1 MDQQWNAT
9 YQNNIIPA
17 LKRLRKVQGVILGFH
32 SVIDGIKRVKSD
44 EIETILNTNLDLK
57 QSVQEKIY
65 AMPTE
70 IFSPADMMAG
80 LLISIKSG
88 KSYRMVI
95 RDKVTFRWI
104 LETFGYDQLKLGGT
118 SGCMANSLAPL
129 DLQKILVYTN
139 PLTQQLLELFGEND
153 NLYVV
158 SQVDGN
164 IQLRHPHKAWQHK
177 GIEAIHWGFEFAQ
190 GTKIQ
195 LNGIT
200 LTAPRT
206 SRFYPCWN
214 PVNEKLLLSPLF
226 KKGVSHFIDQFS
238 HFIVSGYQLL
248 SPNYPDGT
256 TCIDYMLSTL
266 SYLNELKVARP
277 TLKLHF
283 ECDTIPVDAIRHGIR
298 KHVLPQMDSMG
309 LNEVELDYFIKDMHG
324 QTLNQLDQ
332 ENSVEYYFGGLVEL
346 ATKSGLERIHLH
358 NFDYYICLTKRSQRT
373 SPKRTRQAMILSA
386 VIAAQRAETGSVGNK
401 TTFNSA
407 KAISISEEGLAQM
420 AALAKHIS
428 APSNF
433 MKTGI
438 AEYNDYNVI
447 FLPTTVVSDP
457 VSTVGLG
464 DTISSIAFLSE

>member
-44 EIETILNTNLDLK
+44 EIETILNADLDLK
-57 QSVQEKIY
+57 QSVQKKIY

-129 DLQKILVYTN
+129 DLQKISVYTN

-153 NLYVV
+153 NLYIV

-164 IQLRHPHKAWQHK
+164 IQLKHPHKAWQHK
-177 GIEAIHWGFEFAQ
+177 GIEAIHWGFEFTQ

-200 LTAPRT
+200 LMHPEQADSILAGTQLMK
-206 SRFYPCWN
+206 SSYY
-214 PVNEKLLLSPLF
+214 LHHL
-226 KKGVSHFIDQFS
+226 KKGFHILSTNSAILSFLDINFS
-238 HFIVSGYQLL
+238 RQIIRTVQPVL
-248 SPNYPDGT
+248 T
-256 TCIDYMLSTL
+256 TCCQHYHI
-266 SYLNELKVARP
+266 
-277 TLKLHF
+277 
-283 ECDTIPVDAIRHGIR
+283 
-298 KHVLPQMDSMG
+298 
-309 LNEVELDYFIKDMHG
+309 
-324 QTLNQLDQ
+324 
-332 ENSVEYYFGGLVEL
+332 
-346 ATKSGLERIHLH
+346 
-358 NFDYYICLTKRSQRT
+358 LT
-373 SPKRTRQAMILSA
+373 
-386 VIAAQRAETGSVGNK
+386 N
-401 TTFNSA
+401 
-407 KAISISEEGLAQM
+407 
-420 AALAKHIS
+420 
-428 APSNF
+428 
-433 MKTGI
+433 
-438 AEYNDYNVI
+438 
-447 FLPTTVVSDP
+447 
-457 VSTVGLG
+457 
-464 DTISSIAFLSE
+464 